1 MCGIVGA
8 IRRSGGLHEQF
19 VRSMAT
25 NIAYRG
31 PDSSGEWVSEGAQ
44 VAFGHRRLSI
54 LDLSPLGHQPMVS
67 SSGRYTITFNG
78 EIFNFKEIAR
88 TLTTP
93 LKGGSDTEVILACC
107 ERDGAKQAVQHFVGM
122 FAYAIWDKVER
133 SVTLVRDRLG
143 IKPLY
148 YGWWK
153 DTFLFTSDLRALKGI
168 DGFSLEPSKEATAL
182 YLQYGYVPAPW
193 SIFPTFWKLPP
204 GHSLTVRVDTL
215 QEGAQ
220 GEPAPFWSY
229 PSYDPDQCDS
239 DFDSGRREG
248 AQGESSEFSLDALEQ
263 RLLEA
268 VNLRL
273 VADVPVGAFLS
284 GGVDSSLVV
293 ALMQRCVASTG
304 STSPVKTF
312 SIGFGEQGFNEA
324 PFAKS
329 AATHLGTDHTE
340 LIVTDRMALDVLP
353 MIAGM
358 CDEPFADSSI
368 IPTYLVCKL
377 ARQHVTVS
385 LSGDGGD
392 ELFNGYNR
400 YAILSKLMYLR
411 SLLPESVLRPLLF
424 LGRVIPLGLI
434 DILQKVLR
442 RAGIF
447 YFSLSTPGEKLR
459 RTLDVLSEKR
469 NVELYY
475 RAIRHWRDV
484 REVLHGGSS
493 PIEVSM
499 VDECL
504 DPRRTMSRADI
515 QMYLPDDILT
525 KVDRASMAVSLE
537 ARVPLLDHRVVE
549 YASRIPMDVLY
560 RDGRG
565 KWPLRALVQ
574 RYLPRHIMERP
585 KSGFSIPLD
594 AWLRT
599 ELREWAEP
607 LLAAPCLEESGLIPG
622 PIRKVWREHLAGRRN
637 HSQLLWVV
645 LMYQEWRFAQS
656 P

>member
-1 MCGIVGA
+1 MCGVVGA
-8 IRRSGGLHEQF
+8 IRKSGGLHEQF
-19 VRSMAT
+19 VRSMAAK
-25 NIAYRG
+25 IAYRG

-67 SSGRYTITFNG
+67 STGRYTITFNG

-88 TLTTP
+88 TVQTP

-107 ERDGAKQAVQHFVGM
+107 ERDGVTQAVQHFVGM

-133 SVTLVRDRLG
+133 RVTLVRDRLG

-182 YLQYGYVPAPW
+182 YLQFGYVPAPW
-193 SIFPTFWKLPP
+193 SIYPTFRKLPP
-204 GHSLTVRVDTL
+204 GHSLTVQIDTL
-215 QEGAQ
+215 HVGEH
-220 GEPAPFWSY
+220 GEPEPFWSY
-229 PSYDPDQCDS
+229 PSDDPDRNS
-239 DFDSGRREG
+239 SGRGQEV
-248 AQGESSEFSLDALEQ
+248 EFSLDALEH

-268 VNLRL
+268 VQLRL

-293 ALMQRCVASTG
+293 ALMQQCVASSG
-304 STSPVKTF
+304 GTSPVRTF
-312 SIGFGEQGFNEA
+312 SIGFGEQEFNEA
-324 PFAKS
+324 PFAQS
-329 AATHLGTDHTE
+329 VAAHLGTDHTE

-353 MIAGM
+353 LIAGM

-392 ELFNGYNR
+392 ELFNGYSR
-400 YAILSKLMYLR
+400 YALLSKLMHLR
-411 SLLPESVLRPLLF
+411 RVLPQSVLRSLLF
-424 LGRVIPLGLI
+424 LGRVAPLEAI

-442 RAGIF
+442 SAGIF
-447 YFSLSTPGEKLR
+447 HFSLSTPGEKLR

-469 NVELYY
+469 NVEMYY
-475 RAIRHWRDV
+475 KAVRHWRDASKILKGV
-484 REVLHGGSS
+484 SRPVEVA
-493 PIEVSM
+493 M
-499 VDECL
+499 VEECH
-504 DPRRTMSRADI
+504 DPRRMMSNADI
-515 QMYLPDDILT
+515 HMYLPDDILT

-549 YASRIPMDVLY
+549 YASTIPSDVFY

-574 RYLPRHIMERP
+574 KYVPRSIIERP
-585 KSGFSIPLD
+585 KRGFSIPLD
-594 AWLRT
+594 TWLRT

-607 LLAAPCLEESGLIPG
+607 LLTPRSLEEAGFIAG
-622 PIRKVWREHLAGRRN
+622 PITNVWMEHLSGSRN
-637 HSQLLWVV
+637 HSQLLWNV
-645 LMYQEWRFAQS
+645 LMYQEWRLAQS
-656 P
+656 SR